1 MGRGRLA
8 IDGGRPI
15 RREPISYGRQ
25 SIDAADERAV
35 IGALRSDYLTQ
46 GPLVE
51 RFESEFAEFTGRRHA
66 VAFCNATAAL
76 HGAYEAL
83 GVGPGRSLLTSPM
96 TFAATANAALF
107 LGADV
112 HFADVKSDSGLV
124 DPKSVE
130 AALDDGI
137 EDVAVMS
144 VVHYAGA
151 LADMKRLPKIARHH
165 GIRLVEDACHAL
177 GATGYDA
184 HAGKFGDI
192 AVFSF
197 HPVKPIT
204 TAEGGMAVTDSRA
217 LADRMR
223 TFRTH
228 GISKTPEMARR
239 FGPWHSEM
247 RFLGYNYRL
256 SELHSALGLSQ
267 LRKYSAFL
275 RRRQAIAAEYDEG
288 FSTMESVRPLAVPV
302 GTRSAY
308 HLYPV
313 LLDER
318 RFRGGRRAVVEAL
331 IAEGIVP
338 QIHYIPVNAHPFYRR
353 LGHRPTQTPR
363 ALAFSRSVIS
373 LPIFPA
379 MSDADIRDV
388 KNAMEKV
395 VSALRR

>member
-35 IGALRSDYLTQ
+35 VSALRSDYLTQ

-51 RFESEFAEFTGRRHA
+51 RFESEFAEFVGRKFA

-76 HGAYEAL
+76 HGAYDAL
-83 GVGPGRSLLTSPM
+83 GVGPGRALLTTPM
-96 TFAATANAALF
+96 TFAATSNAALF
-107 LGADV
+107 LDADV
-112 HFADVKSDSGLV
+112 HFADVKSDSGLI
-124 DPKSVE
+124 DPKAVE

-137 EDVAVMS
+137 EDVAVLS
-144 VVHYAGA
+144 VVHYAGS
-151 LADMKRLPKIARHH
+151 LADMNRLPKIARRH
-165 GIRLVEDACHAL
+165 GLRLVEDACHAL

-192 AVFSF
+192 AAFSF

-217 LADRMR
+217 LAERMR
-223 TFRTH
+223 AFRTH
-228 GISKTPEMARR
+228 GISKTPRMMRR
-239 FGPWHSEM
+239 FGPWHNEM

-267 LRKYSAFL
+267 LRKFPAFL
-275 RRRQAIAAEYDEG
+275 RRRQAIAAAYDA
-288 FSTMESVRPLAVPV
+288 FFASLDFVRPLAVPV

-308 HLYPV
+308 HLYP
-313 LLDER
+313 LLVDER
-318 RFRGGRRAVVEAL
+318 KIRGGRRAVVEAL
-331 IAEGIVP
+331 ISEGVIP
-338 QIHYIPVNAHPFYRR
+338 QVHYIPVNAHPHYRR
-353 LGHRPTQTPR
+353 LGHRPAQTPR
-363 ALAFSRSVIS
+363 ALAFSKSALS

-379 MSDADIRDV
+379 MSEADVHDV
-388 KNAMEKV
+388 QNAVEKV
-395 VSALRR
+395 VTALRR

>member
-8 IDGGRPI
+8 IDGGRPV
-15 RREPISYGRQ
+15 RKEPISYGRQ

-35 IGALRSDYLTQ
+35 VGALRSDYLTQ

-51 RFESEFAEFTGRRHA
+51 RFESEFAEFVGRRYA

-76 HGAYEAL
+76 HGAYESL
-83 GVGPGRSLLTSPM
+83 GVGPGRALLTSPM
-96 TFAATANAALF
+96 TFAATTNAALF

-112 HFADVKSDSGLV
+112 HFADIKSDSGLI
-124 DPKSVE
+124 DPKAVE
-130 AALDDGI
+130 AVLDDGI
-137 EDVAVMS
+137 EDVAVLS

-151 LADMKRLPKIARHH
+151 LADMNRLPKIARRN
-165 GIRLVEDACHAL
+165 GLRLVEDACHAL
-177 GATGYDA
+177 GATGYDSA
-184 HAGKFGDI
+184 AGKFGDI

-204 TAEGGMAVTDSRA
+204 TAEGGMAVTDNRT

-228 GISKTPEMARR
+228 GISKSPEMARR
-239 FGPWHSEM
+239 FGPWHNEM

-267 LRKYSAFL
+267 LRKFSAFL
-275 RRRQAIAAEYDEG
+275 RRRQVIAASYDE
-288 FSTMESVRPLAVPV
+288 FFVDMESVRPLTVPV

-308 HLYPV
+308 HLYPI
-313 LLDER
+313 LIDER

-331 IAEGIVP
+331 VAEGVLP
-338 QIHYIPVNAHPFYRR
+338 QVHYLPVNAHPYYRQ

-379 MSDADIRDV
+379 MSEADVRDV
-388 KNAMEKV
+388 QHAVEKV
-395 VSALRR
+395 VAALRR

>member
-25 SIDAADERAV
+25 SIDATDEKAV
-35 IGALRSDYLTQ
+35 IAALHSDWLTQ

-51 RFESEFAEFTGRRHA
+51 RFESEFAAFVGRKHA

-112 HFADVKSDSGLV
+112 HFADVKHDSGLV
-124 DPKSVE
+124 DPKSLE
-130 AALDDGI
+130 LLLDDGI
-137 EDVAVMS
+137 EDLAVLS

-151 LADMKRLPKIARHH
+151 LADMNRIPRIARRH
-165 GIRLVEDACHAL
+165 GLRLVEDACHAL
-177 GATGYDA
+177 GATGYDSQ
-184 HAGKFGDI
+184 AGKFGDI

-217 LADRMR
+217 FAERMR

-239 FGPWHSEM
+239 FGPWHNEM

-267 LRKYSAFL
+267 LRKFSAFL
-275 RRRQAIAAEYDEG
+275 RRRQVIAASYDE
-288 FSTMESVRPLAVPV
+288 FFADMESVRPLTVPV

-308 HLYPV
+308 HLYPI
-313 LLDER
+313 LIDER

-331 IAEGIVP
+331 VAEGIVP
-338 QIHYIPVNAHPFYRR
+338 QVHYVPVNSHPYYRQ
-353 LGHRPTQTPR
+353 LGHRPAQTPR
-363 ALAFSRSVIS
+363 ALAFSRSVFS

-379 MSDADIRDV
+379 MSDADVSDV
-388 KNAMEKV
+388 CNAVEKV
-395 VSALRR
+395 VTALRR